1 MLHSL
6 VVGLGRAGAG
16 LHLRVLAQ
24 ARRLDRDLFHPGAI
38 VACDPAP
45 AARRVPPGVTAA
57 ESVRAAAELV
67 PPGRT
72 VVHLC
77 TPPTERTALLRELAE
92 LGFRRIIVEKPVAP
106 DLAAL
111 AEVERLRAAHGL
123 RLAVVAHWLDAEL
136 TRRLDDLVRHRPL
149 GPLREISFRQHKPRF
164 THSTATG
171 GHPTAFDV
179 EVPHSLGVALRLAG
193 PADLVDADC
202 TDMRCGEVLIPGMGG
217 ARLALR
223 HAGGVRTS
231 IESDL
236 TTPVRER
243 SVELSFERGRAVGH
257 YPLSD
262 QDHHAQLTVHGA
274 DVQRADEQ
282 QADEQR
288 SVFPD
293 DALTEFTLRTYRRF
307 KAIGPETESAATG
320 HFAIHRD
327 VVRLLWAAKQHCRD
341 RTGPARQRRRTADH
355 AG

>member
-16 LHLRVLAQ
+16 LHLRVLAR
-24 ARRLDRDLFHPGAI
+24 ARELDRDPFHPGAI
-38 VACDPAP
+38 IACDPAP

-77 TPPTERTALLRELAE
+77 TPPTGRTELLRELAE

-106 DLAAL
+106 DLTSL
-111 AEVERLRAAHGL
+111 AEVERLRTAHGL

-136 TRRLDDLVRHRPL
+136 TRRLADLVQRGPL
-149 GPLREISFRQHKPRF
+149 GRLREISFRQHKPRF

-193 PADLVDADC
+193 PAELVDADC
-202 TDMRCGEVLIPGMGG
+202 ADMRCGDVVLPGMGG
-217 ARLALR
+217 ARLALC
-223 HAGGVRTS
+223 HVGGVRTA
-231 IESDL
+231 IDSDL
-236 TTPVRER
+236 TAPVRER
-243 SVELSFERGRAVGH
+243 RVELAFEHGSAVGH

-262 QDHHAQLTVHGA
+262 QDHHAQLAVHGPE
-274 DVQRADEQ
+274 EQ
-282 QADEQR
+282 C

-293 DALTEFTLRTYRRF
+293 DALTEFTLRAYRRF
-307 KAIGPETESAATG
+307 KAIGPEPEPAATG